1 MERLFMDRRD
11 AGRKLATAL
20 SAYGDRNEVLV
31 LALPRGGVP
40 VGYEVAK
47 ALGADLDVIVVRKLG
62 VPHHPELAMGAI
74 ASGGAV
80 YMNRFVIENSGV
92 SEWQV
97 TAVRV
102 VEEEELARRE
112 KLYRG
117 RRPAPVVRGKTVILV
132 DDGIATGATMHAAV
146 MALRTKHPERIV
158 VAVPVAPNE
167 AVGRFA
173 EDADEFVCLHSPDR
187 FMAVGEFYA
196 VFDQTTDREVHE
208 LLMEFHDKEPAAHG

>member
-11 AGRKLATAL
+11 AGRQLARAL
-20 SAYGDRNEVLV
+20 LAYGARNEVIV

-47 ALGADLDVIVVRKLG
+47 ALGAELDVLIVRKLG

-80 YMNRFVIENSGV
+80 YMNRFVIENSGL

-97 TAVRV
+97 KAVRT
-102 VEEEELARRE
+102 VEEKELARRD
-112 KLYRG
+112 KRYRG
-117 RRPAPVVRGKTVILV
+117 KRPPPDVRDKTVILV

-146 MALRTKHPERIV
+146 MALRTKKPERIV

-187 FMAVGEFYA
+187 FLAVGEFYA

-208 LLMEFHDKEPAAHG
+208 LLMDFHRKRRAVHG

>member
-1 MERLFMDRRD
+1 MEQLFMDRRD
-11 AGRKLATAL
+11 AGRQLARAL
-20 SAYGDRNEVLV
+20 SAYGARNEVLV

-47 ALGADLDVIVVRKLG
+47 ALGAEFDVIIVRKLG

-80 YMNRFVIENSGV
+80 YMNRFVIENSGI
-92 SEWQV
+92 SQWQV
-97 TAVRV
+97 NAVRA

-112 KLYRG
+112 KKYRG
-117 RRPAPVVRGKTVILV
+117 ERSPPLIRGKTIILV
-132 DDGIATGATMHAAV
+132 DDGIATGATMHAAL
-146 MALRTKHPERIV
+146 MALRTKNPERIV

-167 AVGRFA
+167 AVGLFA
-173 EDADEFVCLHSPDR
+173 EDADQFVCLHSPDR
-187 FMAVGEFYA
+187 FMSVGEFYT

-208 LLMEFHDKEPAAHG
+208 LLSEFHGEVRAGHG